1 MGSAAPAM
9 TTAEMTSAQSQVA
22 PPGILEDG
30 LLSRSL
36 SIGQRM
42 CAAGLNSQFTAL
54 HYQGRVPSVYLIL
67 LIIFFRI
74 FFLGVLQCV
83 HYKGCIYFEMA
94 IAAAMASALSR
105 P

>member
-9 TTAEMTSAQSQVA
+9 TNAEMTSAQSQVA

-42 CAAGLNSQFTAL
+42 CAAGLNSSQLFITKVGFL
-54 HYQGRVPSVYLIL
+54 VYLIL
-67 LIIFFRI
+67 LINFFRI
-74 FFLGVLQCV
+74 FFLGVLQCTLQRL
-83 HYKGCIYFEMA
+83 HI
-94 IAAAMASALSR
+94 L
-105 P
+105 